1 MRLFEPK
8 VVNSSKKI
16 YNCSICDYNCVRS
29 SDFDKHL
36 LTRKHKLNQFR
47 TKKSQLHICSDCG
60 KEFKSK
66 SGLWYHK
73 NKNKCIIPVE
83 KEVLNNL
90 QNDELIKMMGDAM
103 DQIKKQAEQID
114 ELIPK
119 VGSNNNNTQFNLNIF
134 LKEECKD
141 AVDWNDFLR
150 SIELDTNDL
159 KNLKESNI
167 TTGISDAICNKIN
180 ELGVYNRPI
189 HCYDQKRKKLCI
201 KTNEDWEKE
210 DAKVDKL
217 IEKGDKELQH
227 KYISLISK
235 WEEEHPNW
243 MENDKDMEEYVELQ
257 RKIYGDIDDRKNKIV
272 LVKELNIPK

>member
-1 MRLFEPK
+1 MRVFEPK
-8 VVNSSKKI
+8 VAKNKKFNFYCEVCDYGCSKKT
-16 YNCSICDYNCVRS
+16 
-29 SDFDKHL
+29 DFTKHK
-36 LTRKHKLNQFR
+36 LTRKHNSNHFR
-47 TKKSQLHICSDCG
+47 TEKSPHVTCSNCG

-73 NKNKCIIPVE
+73 KRCIKDEKDDNKNMD
-83 KEVLNNL
+83 
-90 QNDELIKMMGDAM
+90 NDLVKMMGDAM
-103 DQIKKQAEQID
+103 EQIKKQSEQID

-119 VGSNNNNTQFNLNIF
+119 VGNNNNNTQFNLNIF

-141 AVDWNDFLR
+141 AIDWNEFLK
-150 SIELDTNDL
+150 SIELEVEDL
-159 KNLKESNI
+159 KKLKNGNLTS
-167 TTGISDAICNKIN
+167 GISHAICSKIN

-201 KTNEDWEKE
+201 KTNSDWEKE
-210 DAKVDKL
+210 EDKVDKL

-243 MENDKDMEEYVELQ
+243 MNNEVEMEEYIELQ
-257 RKIYGDIDDRKNKIV
+257 NKIYSDIDDKKNRTI

>member
-8 VVNSSKKI
+8 VAKNSQMKFF
-16 YNCSICDYNCVRS
+16 CEFCDYGCNKKA
-29 SDFDKHL
+29 DFNKHL
-36 LTRKHKLNQFR
+36 LTRKHNSNRIR
-47 TKKSQLHICSDCG
+47 TEKSQLVLCGSCG

-73 NKNKCIIPVE
+73 KRCNGDKKIENVD
-83 KEVLNNL
+83 N
-90 QNDELIKMMGDAM
+90 ELVKMMGDAM
-103 DQIKKQAEQID
+103 EQIKKQSDQID

-119 VGSNNNNTQFNLNIF
+119 VGNNNNNTQFNLNIF

-141 AVDWNDFLR
+141 AIDWNEFLK
-150 SIELDTNDL
+150 SIELEVEDL
-159 KNLKESNI
+159 KKLKNSNL
-167 TTGISDAICNKIN
+167 TMGISDAICNKIN

-201 KTNEDWEKE
+201 KTNSDWEKE
-210 DAKVDKL
+210 EDKVDKL

-243 MENDKDMEEYVELQ
+243 MDNEKDMEEYVELQ
-257 RKIYGDIDDRKNKIV
+257 NKIYSDIDDKKNKII

>member
-8 VVNSSKKI
+8 VAENFQWKFFCNFCNYGCCKKA
-16 YNCSICDYNCVRS
+16 
-29 SDFDKHL
+29 DFNKHL
-36 LTRKHKLNQFR
+36 LTRKHNSNRIR
-47 TKKSQLHICSDCG
+47 TEKSQLVLCGGCG

-73 NKNKCIIPVE
+73 KRCNGDKKIIGNVD
-83 KEVLNNL
+83 
-90 QNDELIKMMGDAM
+90 NDLVKMMGDAM
-103 DQIKKQAEQID
+103 QHIKKQSDQID

-119 VGSNNNNTQFNLNIF
+119 VGNNNNNTQFNLNIF

-141 AVDWNDFLR
+141 AIDWNEFLK
-150 SIELDTNDL
+150 SIELDVEDL
-159 KNLKESNI
+159 KKLKNSNL
-167 TTGISDAICNKIN
+167 TMGISDAICNKIS

-201 KTNEDWEKE
+201 KTNSDWEKE
-210 DAKVDKL
+210 EDKVDKL

-243 MENDKDMEEYVELQ
+243 MDNEGEMEEYVELQ
-257 RKIYGDIDDRKNKIV
+257 NKIYDGIDDKKNKII

>member
-8 VVNSSKKI
+8 VAENFQWKFFCNFCNYGCSKKA
-16 YNCSICDYNCVRS
+16 
-29 SDFDKHL
+29 DFNKHL
-36 LTRKHKLNQFR
+36 LTRKHNSNRIR
-47 TKKSQLHICSDCG
+47 TEKSQLVLCGGCG

-73 NKNKCIIPVE
+73 KRCNGDKKIIGNVD
-83 KEVLNNL
+83 
-90 QNDELIKMMGDAM
+90 NDLVKMMGDAM
-103 DQIKKQAEQID
+103 QHIKKQSDQID

-119 VGSNNNNTQFNLNIF
+119 VGNNNNNTQFNLNIF

-141 AVDWNDFLR
+141 AIDWNEFLK
-150 SIELDTNDL
+150 SIELDVEDL
-159 KNLKESNI
+159 KKLKNSNL
-167 TTGISDAICNKIN
+167 TMGISDAICNKIS

-201 KTNEDWEKE
+201 KTNSDWEKE
-210 DAKVDKL
+210 EDKVDKL

-243 MENDKDMEEYVELQ
+243 MDNEGEMEEYVELQ
-257 RKIYGDIDDRKNKIV
+257 NKIYDGIDDKKNKII